1 MNRRELVATIAENLE
16 TDKKSTDAFLS
27 VFIDVVTDS
36 VAGGEPV
43 AISGFAKF
51 IRRDVPAKPRREVRN
66 PATGET
72 MWAKPKPASKAVK
85 ITPLKAFKDAVLAP
99 KRGGAKKVARKK

>member
-1 MNRRELVATIAENLE
+1 VAAIAEDLE
-16 TDKKSTDAFLS
+16 TDKKSTDEFLTA
-27 VFIDVVTDS
+27 FIDVVTDT

-51 IRRDVPAKPRREVRN
+51 ARRDVPAKPKREVRN
-66 PATGET
+66 PATGEM

-85 ITPLKAFKDAVLAP
+85 ITPLKAFKDAVIAP
-99 KRGGAKKVARKK
+99 RRGVKKLVRRKR